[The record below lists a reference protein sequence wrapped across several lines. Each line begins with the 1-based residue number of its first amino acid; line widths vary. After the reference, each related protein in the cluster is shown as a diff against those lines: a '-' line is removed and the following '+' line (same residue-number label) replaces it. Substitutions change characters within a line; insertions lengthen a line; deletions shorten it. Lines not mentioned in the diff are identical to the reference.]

1 MQRLRIN
8 ARGGSATCVRAAAR
22 ASTSDLATS
31 TWANVRFRQRQW
43 HMFAGRD
50 HIKLACKQHDVDRDM
65 TAVGDATGIIAF
77 GAPVEIGTL
86 RSDEIRLNGYWLTS

>member
-1 MQRLRIN
+1 
-8 ARGGSATCVRAAAR
+8 
-22 ASTSDLATS
+22 
-31 TWANVRFRQRQW
+31 
-43 HMFAGRD
+43 MFAGRD